1 MTKYIKKN
9 KKKLKTSES
18 YMKRKKKI
26 NRFPGDF
33 ETFIK
38 SDERKKFLKKA
49 TEKVEKDKQ
58 HPVYGKHAAW
68 DRLVNAGKI
77 EQKAYKEYRKNGADI
92 REKARSNKKK
102 YGTSNLL

>member
-1 MTKYIKKN
+1 MTEDIKK
-9 KKKLKTSES
+9 KKKKT
-18 YMKRKKKI
+18 

-33 ETFIK
+33 ETFMK
-38 SDERKKFLKKA
+38 SDERKKSLEKA
-49 TEKVEKDKQ
+49 TEKVKKDKQ
-58 HPVYGKHAAW
+58 HPVYGKHAAF

-77 EQKAYKEYRKNGADI
+77 EQEAYKEYRKNRANV

>member
-1 MTKYIKKN
+1 MTDNN
-9 KKKLKTSES
+9 KKK
-18 YMKRKKKI
+18 KKKI

-33 ETFIK
+33 ETFMK
-38 SDERKKFLKKA
+38 SDERKKSLKKA
-49 TEKVEKDKQ
+49 KEKVEKDKQ
-58 HPVYGKHAAW
+58 HPVYGKYAAW

-77 EQKAYKEYRKNGADI
+77 EQKAYKEYRKNRADI